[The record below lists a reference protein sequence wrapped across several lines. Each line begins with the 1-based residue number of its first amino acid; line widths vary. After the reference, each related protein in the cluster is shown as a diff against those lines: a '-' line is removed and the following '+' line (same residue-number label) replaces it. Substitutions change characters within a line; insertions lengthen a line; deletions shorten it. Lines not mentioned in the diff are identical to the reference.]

1 MFLKQVFRFYQVF
14 LEEFKYIVKEK
25 MTRYFT
31 DDPGV
36 FSYDSDKK
44 ILVKNIKS
52 YSKMR
57 ANAF

>member
-1 MFLKQVFRFYQVF
+1 MF

-31 DDPGV
+31 DDPGI

-44 ILVKNIKS
+44 ILVKKIKN